1 MKLLSILLFTF
12 ALLTDT
18 HISTSNPKPME
29 DLQRSI
35 ADINRNPDIEFV
47 VVTGDLT
54 ESGDLTSIQAIKA
67 ALDQLR
73 VPYYAASG
81 NHETTWSES
90 GVMDFTRVFGDS
102 RFAFAH
108 AGAYFIG
115 FNSGPVIRMADGHVA
130 PQDIAWLKHNLDSVK
145 HSTPDT
151 LHSTPYTLH
160 PTPIFV
166 FTHYPLRNGD
176 VDNWYE
182 VTDVLREH
190 NVQCVMGGHY
200 HRNLIFDCDG
210 ITDVLNRSNLRG
222 NDTING
228 YSIISVTD
236 SIRFYERTPQLG
248 DEAIRLEAKGEDQ
261 TSPSFRKGAGVGCW
275 LTLPYGTKTYG
286 PSDQTLRP
294 DFSVNKQYPKV
305 SRAWHKSLKGG
316 LYSTPVTDGENLY
329 IGDDVGMFYCLDL
342 HTGATKWTF
351 DTGMRIV
358 GSPAVADG
366 VVVFGSANYNIYGLD
381 TKTGKPRWTFTTQQA
396 VMGAATIHEGVA
408 YIGGGDGR
416 MFAFDLKTGAL
427 KWSFNE
433 LKNYVLT
440 RPLVYNDKLYFGAW
454 DTYLYALHLKD
465 GSLAWKWSNG
475 KSNPKLSPAS
485 VWPVAADG
493 KIFITA
499 PDRYFT
505 CLDAET
511 GAEVWRTKEFK
522 VRETVGLSEDGK
534 TVYSKCMWDTVVAIS
549 TEVIGDRLEAKG
561 EDQTSPSFRKG
572 SGVGSYEVL
581 WTSHA
586 GFGYEHNP
594 AMPLEKDGTLWVS
607 TKNGLLLGMDAKTG
621 KVLWR
626 HKIGNSI
633 LNTPLPLSGKECIF
647 TSSEGTITRIVVNK

>member
-1 MKLLSILLFTF
+1 MNILSVLLFSF

-18 HISTSNPKPME
+18 HISISNPKPLE
-29 DLQRSI
+29 DLQRSV
-35 ADINRNPDIEFV
+35 ADINQNPAIEFV

-54 ESGDLTSIQAIKA
+54 ESGDRASIEVIKA
-67 ALDQLR
+67 ELDKLH

-130 PQDIAWLKHNLDSVK
+130 PQDIAWLKHNLDSV
-145 HSTPDT
+145 SAAGDA
-151 LHSTPYTLH
+151 
-160 PTPIFV
+160 PIFV

-182 VTDVLREH
+182 VTDVLRKH

-200 HRNLIFDCDG
+200 HRNLVFDCDG
-210 ITDVLNRSNLRG
+210 IADVLNRSNLR
-222 NDTING
+222 DTDGVNG

-236 SIRFYERTPQLG
+236 SIRIYERRLG
-248 DEAIRLEAKGEDQ
+248 DEAIRQKGEKM
-261 TSPSFRKGAGVGCW
+261 REAW
-275 LTLPYGTKTYG
+275 LSLPFGKKEYG
-286 PSDQTLRP
+286 PSDEALRP
-294 DFSVNKQYPKV
+294 DFSVNKQYKNV
-305 SRAWHKSLKGG
+305 RRVWHRSLRGG
-316 LYSTPVTDGENLY
+316 IYSTPVTDGESLY
-329 IGDDVGMFYCLDL
+329 IGDDVGTFYRLDL
-342 HTGATKWTF
+342 KTGDTRWSF
-351 DTGMRIV
+351 HTGMRIV
-358 GSPAVADG
+358 GSPAVAEG
-366 VVVFGSANYNIYGLD
+366 VVVFGSANYTIYGLD
-381 TKTGKPRWTFTTQQA
+381 AKTGKELWRVTTQQA
-396 VMGAATIHEGVA
+396 VMGAATIHQGVA
-408 YIGGGDGR
+408 YIGGGDGKMYAIDIHSGAIR
-416 MFAFDLKTGAL
+416 WTFD
-427 KWSFNE
+427 E

-440 RPLVYNDKLYFGAW
+440 RPLVYRDKLYFGAW
-454 DTYLYALHLKD
+454 DTYFYALNLSD
-465 GSLAWKWSNG
+465 GSLVWRWNNG
-475 KSNPKLSPAS
+475 KGNPKLSPAS

-511 GAEVWRTKEFK
+511 GKEVWRTKEYK

-549 TEVIGDRLEAKG
+549 TEPMGDEAKG
-561 EDQTSPSFRKG
+561 
-572 SGVGSYEVL
+572 YEVR
-581 WTSHA
+581 WASHA
-586 GFGYEHNP
+586 DFGYEHNP
-594 AMPLEKDGTLWVS
+594 AMPQEKDGVLWVS

-647 TSSEGTITRIVVNK
+647 TSSEGTITRIRVR

>member
-151 LHSTPYTLH
+151 LH

-236 SIRFYERTPQLG
+236 SIRFYERTPSPLG
-248 DEAIRLEAKGEDQ
+248 GEAIGDRLEAKGEGQ
-261 TSPSFRKGAGVGCW
+261 TSPSFRKGSGVGCW
-275 LTLPYGTKTYG
+275 LSLPFGKKEYG

-305 SRAWHKSLKGG
+305 TRAWHKSLKGG
-316 LYSTPVTDGENLY
+316 LYSTPVTDGDNLY

-381 TKTGKPRWTFTTQQA
+381 TKTGKPRWTFTTNQA

-511 GAEVWRTKEFK
+511 GAEVWRTKEYK

-549 TEVIGDRLEAKG
+549 TQYPISHSSHSERPIGE
-561 EDQTSPSFRKG
+561 TPSNSPTP
-572 SGVGSYEVL
+572 L

-633 LNTPLPLSGKECIF
+633 LNTPLPLSAKECIF
-647 TSSEGTITRIVVNK
+647 TSSEGTITRIRVR

>member
-1 MKLLSILLFTF
+1 MPLLSILLFTF

-102 RFAFAH
+102 RFAFSH

-130 PQDIAWLKHNLDSVK
+130 PQDIAWLKHNLDSISQLSYTSSASDRSSESEIRTLNSQL
-145 HSTPDT
+145 ST
-151 LHSTPYTLH
+151 
-160 PTPIFV
+160 TPIFV

-248 DEAIRLEAKGEDQ
+248 DEAMRL
-261 TSPSFRKGAGVGCW
+261 W

-286 PSDQTLRP
+286 PSDQALRP

-305 SRAWHKSLKGG
+305 TRAWHKSLKGG
-316 LYSTPVTDGENLY
+316 LYSTPVTDGDNLY

-342 HTGATKWTF
+342 NTGATKWTF

-381 TKTGKPRWTFTTQQA
+381 TKTGKPRWTFTTNQA

-511 GAEVWRTKEFK
+511 GAEVWRTKEYK

-549 TEVIGDRLEAKG
+549 TQYPISHSSHSERPIGE
-561 EDQTSPSFRKG
+561 TPSNSPTP
-572 SGVGSYEVL
+572 L

>member
-1 MKLLSILLFTF
+1 MNLLSILLFTF

-102 RFAFAH
+102 RFAFSH

-145 HSTPDT
+145 HSTSD
-151 LHSTPYTLH
+151 TLH

-182 VTDVLREH
+182 VTDVLRQH

-236 SIRFYERTPQLG
+236 SIRFYERTPSPLG
-248 DEAIRLEAKGEDQ
+248 GEAIGERLEAKGEDQ
-261 TSPSFRKGAGVGCW
+261 TSPSFRKGSGVGCW
-275 LTLPYGTKTYG
+275 LALPYGTKTYG

-305 SRAWHKSLKGG
+305 TRAWHKSLKGG
-316 LYSTPVTDGENLY
+316 LYSTPVTDGKSLY

-358 GSPAVADG
+358 GSSAVADG

-381 TKTGKPRWTFTTQQA
+381 TKTGKPRWTFTTNQA

-511 GAEVWRTKEFK
+511 GAEVWRTKEYK

-549 TEVIGDRLEAKG
+549 TQYPISHSSHSERPIGE
-561 EDQTSPSFRKG
+561 TPSNSPTP
-572 SGVGSYEVL
+572 L

-647 TSSEGTITRIVVNK
+647 TSSEGTITRIVVNQ